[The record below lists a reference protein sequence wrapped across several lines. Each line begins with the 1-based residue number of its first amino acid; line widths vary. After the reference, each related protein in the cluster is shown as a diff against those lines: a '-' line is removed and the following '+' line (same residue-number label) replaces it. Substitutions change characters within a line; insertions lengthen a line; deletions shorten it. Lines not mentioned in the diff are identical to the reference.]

1 MNWVWETPF
10 SDIVPSFP
18 YLRRK
23 GFLALA
29 VFYQRRLF
37 VPLSFARQQTV
48 LSRGSDRELHTEVSN
63 HQIKSAPSSFV
74 KLRHA
79 NCQPLNSIR
88 SPNRPLALSLYSPY
102 RINHVHLSNRESS
115 YPVALRGNRQPIRAL
130 PAAIAPIR
138 QPTVLAL
145 DAPSFGSYP
154 SHRNYISTKHAD
166 AKIDPAKHRPSK
178 LRCAAR
184 SALWTGLLRPAHASG
199 AAMLCN
205 DRSGGDDIFGL
216 RSTNVEVG
224 CFRGS
229 ARGECRCGC
238 TGEGT

>member
-48 LSRGSDRELHTEVSN
+48 LSRGSDRELHMEVSN

-145 DAPSFGSYP
+145 DAPSF
-154 SHRNYISTKHAD
+154 
-166 AKIDPAKHRPSK
+166 DPAKHRPSK

-216 RSTNVEVG
+216 RNTNVEVG